1 MIIEY
6 FIIENRNKTG
16 RDASLPDSGLAIW
29 HIDELGDNSNEQMTK
44 TSHYECSLMQ
54 ADGKNDLE
62 KRVNNGD
69 TNDLYDKTIN
79 KRFSN
84 TTMPNSK
91 WWDGTSSKL
100 EIFDVGPA
108 GKNVKF
114 SARI

>member
-1 MIIEY
+1 
-6 FIIENRNKTG
+6 
-16 RDASLPDSGLAIW
+16 
-29 HIDELGDNSNEQMTK
+29 
-44 TSHYECSLMQ
+44 MQ

-69 TNDLYDKTIN
+69 ANDLYDKTIN

-108 GKNVKF
+108 GKSVKF
-114 SARI
+114 SVRI